1 MYHLGIVR
9 HVIAPGVGGVVGSDT
24 TVQAVVR
31 MWDDNLLILG
41 VEASIAKKLKK
52 GNYVLADYTPL
63 SPEARN
69 RKLSL
74 TKILPEADG
83 SKLWAEFQDEFD
95 RRRNIMQQQQPMR

>member
-9 HVIAPGVGGVVGSDT
+9 HVIASGVNGVVGADV

-41 VEASIAKKLKK
+41 VETKIAKRLKK
-52 GNYVLADYTPL
+52 GDYVLADYTPL

-69 RKLSL
+69 RKLTL
-74 TKILPEADG
+74 TKILPQPDG
-83 SKLWAEFQDEFD
+83 NKLWAEFQDEFD
-95 RRRNIMQQQQPMR
+95 RRRNMMMQQQPMR